1 MREKFTFSDT
11 PWITTTTDFFAA
23 LDFDYGVGP
32 NNGERDTLSQL
43 SHRLCLFFVFQWF
56 GEVINPDLVLRDFVQ
71 NLKKFVFNIG
81 SDVSKNKLTCFL
93 NNCTSS
99 GVIVS
104 ALAIT
109 GIILTLSQTR
119 CINSTSNGFSP

>member
-71 NLKKFVFNIG
+71 NLKKVCGQSILVPMFQKTNLP
-81 SDVSKNKLTCFL
+81 VS
-93 NNCTSS
+93 
-99 GVIVS
+99 
-104 ALAIT
+104 
-109 GIILTLSQTR
+109 
-119 CINSTSNGFSP
+119 